1 MNNNTKTQNS
11 QYEAKELLPIGLIV
25 AIGAIFCRL
34 PALGAW
40 WNLDD
45 WDLLARAANV
55 IFSDG
60 PSPRVFSQIVF
71 WEVFH
76 PIFGDNAQGWAFVR
90 LLIFGGISWT
100 TVRICKH
107 LGMEKLPRL
116 FAGLLVAASP
126 LAFTP
131 LYWASGVQTLLG
143 ALFALRAIDF
153 ALQNRIW
160 PVLLLGV
167 LSILSK
173 ENAILLPLILPFVFI
188 NRTWKHWLV
197 IALLGA
203 LAIFESWLVLITF
216 NHTPGMPYALGDIQS
231 VFTHLAGYGWWM
243 LSPGIPYT
251 IKLGLVELI
260 AGLSL
265 WLLWGIYSFRTWRN
279 DDSVPAILLISSLAS
294 IAPALALKTHHYPY
308 MAFLAAIPFY
318 ILVAQLAV
326 SRFSFSI
333 KKSVIMSVMI
343 LLIGF
348 GLMEARI
355 TLRTSDGLAADPV
368 VFKTS
373 ISYAAVSKIRTF
385 QNNPVVILQPSVS
398 IDKENA
404 GLLRPT
410 PIYNAIGGQTLVSLL
425 ALEGID
431 LSWKTGL
438 TRSIPKDAIIL
449 VDAGPIL
456 KFWGQMPQPLI
467 YLALSDIALGKFT
480 EARFA
485 LREAMIS
492 SDTTMPFM
500 YDESQLIL
508 PPSEIEKNCE
518 AFLRFLELDSDIN
531 GENEAITETAVDL
544 FDRCG
549 FTREKND

>member
-1 MNNNTKTQNS
+1 MNSNTKTHNS

-40 WNLDD
+40 WSLDD

-55 IFSDG
+55 IFSYG
-60 PSPRVFSQIVF
+60 PSPRVFSQIVW
-71 WEVFH
+71 WEIFY
-76 PIFGDNAQGWAFVR
+76 PIFGDNAQSWAFVR

-107 LGMEKLPRL
+107 IGMGKLPRL

-153 ALQNRIW
+153 ALQNRTW
-160 PVLLLGV
+160 PVLLLGAF
-167 LSILSK
+167 SILSK
-173 ENAILLPLILPFVFI
+173 ENAILLPLILPFIFI
-188 NRTWKHWLV
+188 NKTWKHWLV
-197 IALLGA
+197 IALLGT

-216 NHTPGMPYALGDIQS
+216 NHTPGMPYALGNLQS

-265 WLLWGIYSFRTWRN
+265 WLLWGIYSFKTWRSG
-279 DDSVPAILLISSLAS
+279 DSVPAFLLISSLAS

-318 ILVAQLAV
+318 ILVAQLVA
-326 SRFSFSI
+326 SRFSFSVRN
-333 KKSVIMSVMI
+333 SVVISVVV
-343 LLIGF
+343 LLLGF

-355 TLRTSDGLAADPV
+355 SLRTNDGLPADPTV
-368 VFKTS
+368 RNS
-373 ISYAAVSKIRTF
+373 SMSYAALKTIRTF
-385 QNNPVVILQPSVS
+385 KNDPIVILQPKLS
-398 IDKENA
+398 IEGDSSR
-404 GLLRPT
+404 LLRPT
-410 PIYNAIGGQTLVSLL
+410 PLYSALGGQTIVPML
-425 ALEGID
+425 ALEGIN
-431 LSWKTGL
+431 LSWETNL
-438 TRSIPKDAIIL
+438 SNLSKDVIVL
-449 VDAGPIL
+449 VDAGPLL
-456 KFWGQMPQPLI
+456 KYWGKMPQPLI
-467 YLALSDIALGKFT
+467 YLALSDIAMGKYG

-485 LREAMIS
+485 LRTAMIG
-492 SDTTMPFM
+492 SDTSMPFM
-500 YDESQLIL
+500 YDESQLIF
-508 PPSEIEKNCE
+508 PPSEVEKNCE
-518 AFLRFLELDSDIN
+518 EFLSFLEHDSDIN
-531 GENEAITETAVDL
+531 GENGAIIKTAVDL

-549 FTREKND
+549 FTKGEK